1 MAFKR
6 WLPILLLTV
15 FALPARAEVA
25 RIEVSSRTE
34 LLGGKAFGEA
44 GVFEKISGKI
54 YFEVDPGIGANKI
67 IADIKKA
74 PKNARGKVEFS
85 SDFYLLKPFDA
96 SARKRNRPV

>member
-44 GVFEKISGKI
+44 GVFEIMGMSMPERVRASEAIFTIRASLRIK
-54 YFEVDPGIGANKI
+54 VPG
-67 IADIKKA
+67 
-74 PKNARGKVEFS
+74 
-85 SDFYLLKPFDA
+85 
-96 SARKRNRPV
+96 